1 MGPTLGIRLMNTSG
15 RALTF
20 VTNTV
25 YMTQRK
31 RAKELMTSFIQ
42 KCVMIVEFKEWTYD
56 FLTNIY
62 RINGHMQ
69 NRLKSHD
76 LKKKA
81 LDNFFEAELRN
92 LKIYAFKQ
100 SKINKEFMTL
110 AVNLST
116 IRDVHKKALIN
127 EYFSLYKLVYRI
139 RSIVAYYWDGDEDA
153 LH

>member
-1 MGPTLGIRLMNTSG
+1 
-15 RALTF
+15 
-20 VTNTV
+20 
-25 YMTQRK
+25 
-31 RAKELMTSFIQ
+31 
-42 KCVMIVEFKEWTYD
+42 
-56 FLTNIY
+56 
-62 RINGHMQ
+62 MQ

>member
-1 MGPTLGIRLMNTSG
+1 
-15 RALTF
+15 
-20 VTNTV
+20 
-25 YMTQRK
+25 
-31 RAKELMTSFIQ
+31 
-42 KCVMIVEFKEWTYD
+42 
-56 FLTNIY
+56 
-62 RINGHMQ
+62 MQ

-139 RSIVAYYWDGDEDA
+139 RSIVAYYWDGGEDA